1 VCNGAV
7 RVLGEDGVENPKA
20 RWIWLEAKIVS
31 ANANDV
37 RLVRRRRRLLLH
49 SIVEMEDGIAST

>member
-1 VCNGAV
+1 M
-7 RVLGEDGVENPKA
+7 LGEDGVENPKA

-49 SIVEMEDGIAST
+49 FIAEMEDGIAST